1 MKANIIPVQWY
12 PHLQIILYVAP
23 LEKFDGADGPNSN
36 CWFKELRVTVGSL
49 HEPKGYKY
57 MCIHGLVKEMHK
69 RLDNEVKILIISEN
83 SKTRTNSTFVYKVQQ
98 K

>member
-1 MKANIIPVQWY
+1 M
-12 PHLQIILYVAP
+12 
-23 LEKFDGADGPNSN
+23 
-36 CWFKELRVTVGSL
+36 GSL